1 MMNRQELFNE
11 LDTDTATNVIV
22 NELLDNIAWMC
33 DISTRNPEDWDYATW
48 AASGTAALG
57 FAITT
62 VLFHNR
68 APVTGYFRTE
78 IAALVAEVIA
88 TEAN

>member
-1 MMNRQELFNE
+1 MKNRQDLFAE

-22 NELLDNIAWMC
+22 NELLTDIHRLR
-33 DISTRNPEDWDYATW
+33 DISARNPEDQTYATW
-48 AASGTAALG
+48 AASGITAMEL
-57 FAITT
+57 AITT